1 MIVEAL
7 SPAERQYPVVVV
19 GTGFGSLFF
28 VHRLLQLRPDSK
40 ILMLERG
47 TFRPW
52 EEQLAEK
59 RNSAISPNETF
70 VASGKPKLWNF
81 TIAYGGGTNCW
92 YASTPRL
99 HPSDFRLRSLYGRA
113 QDWPISYEDLE
124 PYYAAA
130 EAIMDISGP
139 DDLVAIAPR
148 SQRYPQPPH
157 KFSSVD
163 RVMKQAQ
170 PEMHFALPTA
180 RARVANAQR
189 PQCCASFR
197 CDLCPVG
204 AKFTALN
211 GLSHILEH
219 PNVLVLLE
227 AEVLTLEKSGAASV
241 GGVRFVHRGKEQV
254 VGCDLCVL
262 GANSIHSPA
271 ILLRSG
277 IDHPLT
283 GRGLH
288 EQLGYAVEVLL
299 NGLQNFDG
307 STISVG
313 SNYSL
318 YDGPFR
324 SEYGS
329 AFIIFDNR
337 YPFGLRKEFGRWRET
352 LAVSIAIEEEPLADN
367 RVTLDRNGAV
377 AVHFEGHSPYAELG
391 VERTLAQ
398 LPNVLQP
405 LPVENIIYKGVRRTE
420 SHLQGTLRM
429 GRNRDDSVVDHA
441 QVHHDIRNIIV
452 VGTSTMPTC
461 AAVAPSLTT
470 AAQSLRAADLA
481 FG

>member
-28 VHRLLQLRPDSK
+28 VHRLLQLRPNSK

-92 YASTPRL
+92 YTSTPRL

-219 PNVLVLLE
+219 PNVHVLLE

-299 NGLQNFDG
+299 ERTSEFSTAAPFRWDRTTRCMTDPSAPNTDLPSSS
-307 STISVG
+307 STIAIPSDCARSSADG
-313 SNYSL
+313 ARPSRSASPSKRSRSRTTALPSIGTARSPFISRDTRPMLSSALKGPWRSFQTSCSL
-318 YDGPFR
+318 FR
-324 SEYGS
+324 SRTSSTRAS
-329 AFIIFDNR
+329 AGPSPIFKARCAWDATAMIPWSITPRFITTSATSSWS
-337 YPFGLRKEFGRWRET
+337 GRARCRH
-352 LAVSIAIEEEPLADN
+352 AP
-367 RVTLDRNGAV
+367 
-377 AVHFEGHSPYAELG
+377 
-391 VERTLAQ
+391 Q
-398 LPNVLQP
+398 LPP
-405 LPVENIIYKGVRRTE
+405 
-420 SHLQGTLRM
+420 
-429 GRNRDDSVVDHA
+429 A
-441 QVHHDIRNIIV
+441 
-452 VGTSTMPTC
+452 
-461 AAVAPSLTT
+461 
-470 AAQSLRAADLA
+470 
-481 FG
+481 